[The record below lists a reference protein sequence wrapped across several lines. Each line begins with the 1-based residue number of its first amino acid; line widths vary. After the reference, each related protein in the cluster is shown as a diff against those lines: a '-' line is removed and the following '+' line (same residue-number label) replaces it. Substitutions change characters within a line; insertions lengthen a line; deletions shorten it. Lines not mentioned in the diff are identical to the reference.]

1 MSNTLALAYSFGV
14 VTLLALLGLFC
25 ELLTG
30 VVRRWWRRRRRA
42 PIVTL
47 KSKADRNPMTA
58 GCEMDAPTLGL
69 PVEAETGR
77 GRFQ

>member
-1 MSNTLALAYSFGV
+1 MSNTLALAYAFGI
-14 VTLLALLGLFC
+14 VTIIGLCGLFWGYV
-25 ELLTG
+25 T
-30 VVRRWWRRRRRA
+30 RRA